1 MDMTTES
8 LEPTAT
14 PPVAADHPAAVESVV
29 ASPGGR
35 RHPKRAAAAVAGSL
49 LVAGGA
55 IAALLG
61 PISVNAASPSPS
73 PSSAASAPAA
83 SQGTT
88 GSSGTIAAVPSGGSG
103 THVSDTSVAAKAIGI
118 SEADLLTALQS
129 GKTIADVAK
138 ANNVDPQK
146 VIDALVQDDLAEH
159 AAAVTA
165 GTLTQAQAATQ
176 LANLTQHATD
186 QVDSTPPA
194 GPGPGG
200 PGAVPSGGSGTSG
213 STTGG

>member
-1 MDMTTES
+1 MNTES
-8 LEPTAT
+8 FEPTGA
-14 PPVAADHPAAVESVV
+14 PAVEAGDPAAVEPI
-29 ASPGGR
+29 ATSPGGR

-49 LVAGGA
+49 LIAGGA
-55 IAALLG
+55 IATLLG
-61 PISVNAASPSPS
+61 PISVNAESPSPS

-88 GSSGTIAAVPSGGSG
+88 GSSGTTGAAPSGGSG

-129 GKTIADVAK
+129 GKTMADVAK

-165 GTLTQAQAATQ
+165 GTLTQAQADAQ
-176 LANLTQHATD
+176 KANVTQHATD

-200 PGAVPSGGSGTSG
+200 PAAPPSGGSGTSG
-213 STTGG
+213 STSGG